1 MYFCTNP
8 KTLIMN
14 GFLIHLHSGL
24 RWVALI
30 LLVYAI
36 LNAIAARNS
45 NEYTKKDKMVNLFT
59 MVSLHIQLVLGFIL
73 YFTSQKVNFSD
84 GWMKDPEQRFYGL
97 EHISLMIIAI
107 ALVTFARGKAE
118 RSNDA
123 NAKHKKIRIWFTVAL
138 LLILISIPWPFRGNL
153 GGAWF

>member
-1 MYFCTNP
+1 
-8 KTLIMN
+8 MN
-14 GFLIHLHSGL
+14 GFLVHLHSGL

-30 LLVYAI
+30 LLIYAI

-45 NEYTKKDKMVNLFT
+45 NEYTKKDKLINLFT
-59 MVSLHIQLVLGFIL
+59 MVSLHLQLVLGFIL
-73 YFTSQKVNFSD
+73 YFTSLKRSFID
-84 GWMKDPEQRFYGL
+84 GWMKNGMLRFYNL

-118 RSNDA
+118 RSNDVA
-123 NAKHKKIRIWFTVAL
+123 AKHKKIRIWYTVAL
-138 LLILISIPWPFRGNL
+138 LLILISIPWPFRANL

>member
-1 MYFCTNP
+1 MHN
-8 KTLIMN
+8 
-14 GFLIHLHSGL
+14 FLVHLHSGL
-24 RWVALI
+24 RWVALL

-36 LNAIAARNS
+36 LNAISARNS

-59 MVSLHIQLVLGFIL
+59 MVSLHLQLVIGLVL
-73 YFTSQKVNFSD
+73 YFTSQKRLFSE
-84 GWMKDPEQRFYGL
+84 GWIKNDMLRFYNL

-118 RSNDA
+118 RSSDVSV
-123 NAKHKKIRIWFTVAL
+123 KHKKIRIWYTIA
-138 LLILISIPWPFRGNL
+138 LILILASIPWPFRENL